1 MPAPAPLVLTS
12 HLVGTLQHNTFEVS
26 NYGISCFFAV
36 GNSLYLVVREQF
48 PSIGNGA
55 LNNFQVWKSTDKT
68 TWVLMADIPNSVGPL
83 DETAQSSAFV
93 LSGGIIYMLFYRGQS
108 VFPLP
113 PTPLQ
118 FHRYDTSTDTLLS
131 ETSPTGPDAMS
142 NPPAF
147 TSAGNAVTVLNSG
160 RFLVTQQ
167 APTLGVLNFYV
178 YNPVADTWGAGTQIA
193 AAGAQVVA
201 QVHDPT
207 TDLTFVFYLNPA
219 GTQIRCATI
228 TAALTVNDALV
239 QALNFTTANGDIGQ
253 PCINPALNEVVLPF
267 KFFPSLGAPQL
278 HAARAPITSTP
289 VFTVDTVETVAS
301 LPANFLVQ
309 QWDQNAASPWV
320 AYPLNGTLYIFYAVD
335 NGDLDSAASQCFLYY
350 RTSEAVGVW
359 DASNIAFTSAI
370 PGEMIAAFATSVGGF
385 DPVILVGVV
394 NPVTFP
400 PKESRTAPVDS
411 LTDFILFGSP
421 APPPAPTKEISIVLY
436 GWKCFP
442 EDPCGPAEEVPELP
456 HVKRA
461 V

>member
-12 HLVGTLQHNTFEVS
+12 HLVGTLQHNTFQFS
-26 NYGISCFFAV
+26 NYGLLCFFSV
-36 GNSLYLVVREQF
+36 GNSLYLVTRAQF
-48 PSIGNGA
+48 PQNGTGGGT
-55 LNNFQVWKSTDKT
+55 NDFQVWKSTDKT
-68 TWVLMADIPNSVGPL
+68 TWVLQTDIPIAAGPL
-83 DETAQSSAFV
+83 GETNQGSSFV
-93 LSGGIIYMLFYRGQS
+93 LSGGIIYMLFFRTQS
-108 VFPLP
+108 VFPDP
-113 PTPLQ
+113 GSPLQ

-131 ETSPTGPDAMS
+131 ETSPTGPSATS

-147 TSAGNAVTVLNSG
+147 TSAGNAVTALNSG

-178 YNPVADTWGAGTQIA
+178 YNPVADTWGVGTQIA
-193 AAGAQVVA
+193 AAGAQVLA
-201 QVHDPT
+201 QVHDPA

-219 GTQIRCATI
+219 GSQIRCATI

-239 QALNFTTANGDIGQ
+239 QAVTRTPSNGDIGQ

-289 VFTVDTVETVAS
+289 VFTVDTVETVAA

-320 AYPLNGTLYIFYAVD
+320 AYPLNGTLYIFYVVD

-370 PGEMIAAFATSVGGF
+370 PGEMIAAFASSVGGF
-385 DPVILVGVV
+385 NPVILVGVV

-400 PKESRTAPVDS
+400 ADAS

-421 APPPAPTKEISIVLY
+421 SPPVPPTKEISIVLY

-442 EDPCGPAEEVPELP
+442 EDPCGPAEEVAELP